1 MSTVED
7 IPAAKVDDAEYAIVE
22 IMGHRRHFGRIADVE
37 RFGGRFLRID
47 VPLAGGFDAGW
58 VSHFYGGA
66 AIFSITS
73 TDRQTVEDHNRPY
86 HPPSRYL
93 PPAQDEADLDT
104 AIPDAEEVEF

>member
-1 MSTVED
+1 MSSAED
-7 IPAAKVDDAEYAIVE
+7 SPAAVDDAEYAIVE

-47 VPLAGGFDAGW
+47 VPMAGGFDAGW

-73 TDRQTVEDHNRPY
+73 TDRQTVEAHNRPY
-86 HPPSRYL
+86 AAPGRFL
-93 PPAQDEADLDT
+93 PPAPDT
-104 AIPDAEEVEF
+104 DDAEDDIETADEGAF